1 MALNEADFILKLDGL
16 FSDGGWRWPSIH
28 LDSKLSLTQSL
39 GLIIPRSQYVS
50 GYVSERVFGHSSRI
64 RHRNAL
70 TEKAW
75 EDALQ
80 GIAKHALRLGEG
92 GQNHDETT
100 PPPPPKK
107 SLAPSSRAPHLS
119 WERALNTGLWS
130 EMSHIP
136 GPSSCLS
143 ARANGTRARARL
155 KFRTFCRLSLECWLV
170 WNSVVGKCGSG
181 REKLRTVQNPNSNT
195 IFIIIW

>member
-1 MALNEADFILKLDGL
+1 MIIVKQIALNEADFILKLDGL

-28 LDSKLSLTQSL
+28 LDSKLSHTQSL
-39 GLIIPRSQYVS
+39 GLIIPRGQYVTCP
-50 GYVSERVFGHSSRI
+50 SEFSVIRLRI

-100 PPPPPKK
+100 PPPSPKK
-107 SLAPSSRAPHLS
+107 PSSF
-119 WERALNTGLWS
+119 
-130 EMSHIP
+130 
-136 GPSSCLS
+136 
-143 ARANGTRARARL
+143 L
-155 KFRTFCRLSLECWLV
+155 KSTSLKLRKGFEYRPLV
-170 WNSVVGKCGSG
+170 WNVAHSRPELVS
-181 REKLRTVQNPNSNT
+181 LRPR
-195 IFIIIW
+195 